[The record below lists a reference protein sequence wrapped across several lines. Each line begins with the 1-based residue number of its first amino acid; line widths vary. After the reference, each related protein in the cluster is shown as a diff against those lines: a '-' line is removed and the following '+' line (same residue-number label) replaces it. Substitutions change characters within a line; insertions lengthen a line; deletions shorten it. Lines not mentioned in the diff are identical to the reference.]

1 MYLRRV
7 LMSNLGHESAF
18 YRGSIFDFSDHDGFA
33 SHAATLASNGRGK
46 TTMLA
51 MVFSV
56 FDPQRDRFVQTLQ
69 INGHKFPEYLCEAP
83 GIVAVELEDPLVRF
97 PEPRRFVV
105 GWIQTRSREDKNTM
119 RQFFSFPVFMDRSL
133 DNLPWPGTSADPV
146 EHVRTWDDVVR
157 FKKQWS
163 VSRVGMPGT
172 TFIDNQKHWI
182 THMEEDLGIPVA
194 LIVAQTQLCR
204 TEGGLAEL
212 FKKIDRNSDVLKTLT
227 QMFGLDLEATKVA
240 KELRLST
247 QKLASRPI
255 LERDIK
261 ALDALYERVA
271 STNEKSLA
279 FEAGKKAT
287 FAAMNNLS
295 EYGRFIQRHALG
307 LQDQAET
314 DRSNVALLASSVAA
328 LEKEILG
335 TEAKAEIFRILEVEA
350 LLRAREVE
358 LEGTTR
364 ELLEIDQ
371 SLAAINISPFL
382 TELEDLKNKIAVKA
396 ETVRVMEEG
405 AEIQIGPVKEA
416 GSRYALVL
424 KRDMTILSQEISEL
438 RAKLSEIQAQI
449 DTASNANRGAE
460 NAVIVLNSQ
469 LEMISS
475 VEKTL
480 EDILAR
486 SAAQGLRYE
495 NESVADAVE
504 RIEAIHSENNTR
516 LEDSDAHRE
525 ECRTEQTNAIQRA
538 TDLTYRVNDAA
549 ERHQNTSEALAAR
562 LEENAAF
569 EERDDVKLLFV
580 NGSAEPLASN
590 TAAYLAEKVAT
601 KKANIERTQAELS
614 DKKALLEA
622 YEKGHSRRDD
632 NLQLALAKLEEQGIK
647 AYSAATYVSNTI
659 KDAGRAKELVESD
672 VGRLF
677 HGIIV
682 ESAADLEKVRA
693 LNTGDFKLDAPVHV
707 SLLGHAHDA
716 GATAF
721 EHVVM
726 SPWSNAAYH
735 KATLEDEKAF
745 LQEEVHGIGA
755 RLQASLAEQETIKYI
770 VDLHNILLG
779 KEREL
784 PLYRLQ
790 VKEDET
796 RDTLDRLKQELDEA
810 QELVEPCRSATVS
823 AEQAYELARAEVNKS
838 NRQAAAIGA
847 FHTSY
852 HTETNKLSKFEA
864 RSVVDGKI
872 AVLNQ
877 EIAARQKQIND
888 WKLTQFTSM
897 SKLETLQNDMR
908 DLRHTERN
916 IAHRDDHDYD
926 IYDLTRD
933 VAETIYNERNAAF
946 LDEFKSLS
954 HHQQELAGYKSRLD
968 EVTVNFEQSIE
979 DTIHRFE
986 GLDSDALREQCRS
999 YSTLSDGARRQEMG
1013 TLSDRRKKTEAL
1025 RLEISGIQGELR
1037 NQKVEKPTAL
1047 SKKDRRAFDDLFTS
1061 IRLGHNNIGAAD
1073 AHQIMEDCRFEL
1085 SELHARHE
1093 SLKTEHDVAVTALE
1107 KLAAWANL
1115 ILAETRR
1122 TKMASA
1128 IASDYRSDEEL
1139 QFAFAEPESI
1149 GVIQSTINDFEE
1161 KITTCERRE
1170 KTVESEFSTAKQK
1183 LLMLCMDG
1191 HFGVL
1196 SATTVSAMEKYRL
1209 NAQAQHWYLD
1219 AIELQKI
1226 RTSIDALE
1234 FSISKM
1240 EEDEERSISEL
1251 TNLLNKCMNV
1261 FKRATSM
1268 RIPDKAG
1275 RFGGVLIMKSDF
1287 HFNQVTEESKRLT
1300 AKQHLDD
1307 LIERNRSEEGLVVEG
1322 AALVNGLLM
1331 KLAQIEG
1338 KKDGFKFEILVPIIQ
1353 NKTETYRNLA
1363 EMKGSGGQ
1371 VLTSAFLLYVLTA
1384 SIRNATSGKQ
1394 VGGVFL
1400 LLDNPLGAA
1409 SAKELVQ
1416 AQVQVAEAMNI
1427 QLVIVTPS
1435 NDSDPLSCFN
1445 VLNSLHL
1452 GRPNGKRVPVSAMKE
1467 SHDVL
1472 TARHIFHLSEAA

>member
-1 MYLRRV
+1 
-7 LMSNLGHESAF
+7 
-18 YRGSIFDFSDHDGFA
+18 
-33 SHAATLASNGRGK
+33 
-46 TTMLA
+46 
-51 MVFSV
+51 
-56 FDPQRDRFVQTLQ
+56 
-69 INGHKFPEYLCEAP
+69 
-83 GIVAVELEDPLVRF
+83 
-97 PEPRRFVV
+97 
-105 GWIQTRSREDKNTM
+105 M

-133 DNLPWPGTSADPV
+133 DNLPWPGNNSDPA

-172 TFIDNQKHWI
+172 TFIDNQKQWI

-212 FKKIDRNSDVLKTLT
+212 FRKIDRNSDVLKTLT

-240 KELRLST
+240 NELRLST

-261 ALDALYERVA
+261 ALEALHERV
-271 STNEKSLA
+271 SGTNEKSLA
-279 FEAGKKAT
+279 YQAGQNAT

-307 LQDQAET
+307 LQAQAET
-314 DRSNVALLASSVAA
+314 DRSNVALLASSVAV
-328 LEKEILG
+328 LDKEILG

-350 LLRAREVE
+350 LLRAREAE
-358 LEGTTR
+358 LEGTDR
-364 ELLEIDQ
+364 DLLEIDQ
-371 SLAAINISPFL
+371 SLAAINIAPL
-382 TELEDLKNKIAVKA
+382 VTELEDLKNKITVKT

-424 KRDMTILSQEISEL
+424 RRDMDVFAQEISEL
-438 RAKLSEIQAQI
+438 RTRLTEIQAQI

-460 NAVIVLNSQ
+460 NALVAFNSQ

-475 VEKTL
+475 VEKAL
-480 EDILAR
+480 EDILTR
-486 SAAQGLRYE
+486 SEAEGLRWD
-495 NESVADAVE
+495 NEAVVDAVE
-504 RIEAIHSENNTR
+504 RIEATHGENSVR
-516 LEDSDAHRE
+516 LEDADTYRE
-525 ECRTEQTNAIQRA
+525 ECRSEQARAIKQVNDA
-538 TDLTYRVNDAA
+538 TYRVNDAS
-549 ERHQNTSEALAAR
+549 ERHKHASEALAAR
-562 LEENAAF
+562 LAENAAF
-569 EERDDVKLLFV
+569 EARDDIRLLFV
-580 NGSAEPLASN
+580 NGNADPLASN
-590 TAAYLAEKVAT
+590 TAIYLADKVAT
-601 KKANIERTQAELS
+601 KKNSIERLQAELS
-614 DKKALLEA
+614 EKKALLDA
-622 YEKGHSRRDD
+622 HEKGRSRRDD
-632 NLQLALAKLEEQGIK
+632 NLQLALTKLEDQGIK
-647 AYSAATYVSNTI
+647 AYSASTYVSNTI
-659 KDAGRAKELVESD
+659 IDAGRAKELVESD

-677 HGIIV
+677 HGIVV
-682 ESAADLEKVRA
+682 ESVADLEKVRA
-693 LNTGDFKLDAPVHV
+693 LNTADFKLDAPVHV
-707 SLLGHAHDA
+707 SLQSHAHDA
-716 GATAF
+716 GSTVF

-735 KATLEDEKAF
+735 KATLENEKAF
-745 LQEEVHGIGA
+745 VQEEVEDLTR
-755 RLQASLAEQETIKYI
+755 RLEASLVEQETIKNI
-770 VDLHNILLG
+770 VDLHNILVG

-784 PLYRLQ
+784 PLYRLRAK
-790 VKEDET
+790 VEET
-796 RDTLDRLKQELDEA
+796 CDIADRLKQELDEA
-810 QELVEPCRSATVS
+810 RELVEPARSATVS
-823 AEQAYELARAEVNKS
+823 AEQAYELARVEVNKS
-838 NRQAAAIGA
+838 NRQVAAIGA

-852 HTETNKLSKFEA
+852 QTETNKLSKFEA
-864 RSVVDGKI
+864 RSVIDGKI
-872 AVLNQ
+872 TVLNQ
-877 EIAARQKQIND
+877 EIGARQKQISE
-888 WKLTQFTSM
+888 WKLTQSTCL

-916 IAHRDDHDYD
+916 IAHRDDNDYD
-926 IYDLTRD
+926 IGDLSRD

-946 LDEFKSLS
+946 QDEFKSLS
-954 HHQQELAGYKSRLD
+954 YHQQELAGFKSRLA
-968 EVTVNFEQSIE
+968 EVMVNFEKSIE
-979 DTIHRFE
+979 DTTLRFE
-986 GLDSDALREQCRS
+986 GLSGDALRDQCRS
-999 YSTLSDGARRQEMG
+999 YSTLTDSARRHEIG
-1013 TLSDRRKKTEAL
+1013 TLSDRRKKTERL

-1037 NQKVEKPTAL
+1037 NKKVEKPTGL
-1047 SKKDRRAFDDLFTS
+1047 SKKDRLAFDDLFAS
-1061 IRLGHNNIGAAD
+1061 IRLGHDNITAAD
-1073 AHQIMEDCRFEL
+1073 AHQIMETCQFDL
-1085 SELHARHE
+1085 SELYARHDTV
-1093 SLKTEHDVAVTALE
+1093 KVEHDAAVISLE
-1107 KLAAWANL
+1107 KLTAWANQ

-1122 TKMASA
+1122 AKMASA
-1128 IASDYRSDEEL
+1128 IASDFRPEEEL
-1139 QFAFAEPESI
+1139 SFAFPEPETI
-1149 GVIQSTINDFEE
+1149 GAIQNAINDFEE
-1161 KITTCERRE
+1161 KITSCERRE
-1170 KTVESEFSTAKQK
+1170 KTLESEFSTAKQK

-1209 NAQAQHWYLD
+1209 NAQAQHWHLD

-1234 FSISKM
+1234 FAISKM

-1251 TNLLNKCMNV
+1251 TNLLTKCMNV

-1268 RIPDKAG
+1268 RIPEKAG
-1275 RFGGVLIMKSDF
+1275 RFGGVVIMKSDF
-1287 HFNQVTEESKRLT
+1287 LFGQVTEESKRLT

-1322 AALVNGLLM
+1322 AALVNGLLT
-1331 KLAQIEG
+1331 KLSHIEG

-1371 VLTSAFLLYVLTA
+1371 ILTSAFLLYVLTA

-1435 NDSDPLSCFN
+1435 NDSDPLSCFT
-1445 VLNSLHL
+1445 VLNTLHL
-1452 GRPNGKRVPVSAMKE
+1452 GSTNGKRIPVAVKKE

-1472 TARHIFHLSEAA
+1472 AARHVFHLSEAA